1 MKISTRVSTLAIGL
15 ISLVLWS
22 ACQAPPVECACAK
35 RSLRVSS
42 TTSVDNT
49 GLWAELQ
56 KAFTKK
62 TGIRIQILAV
72 GTGKAIK
79 LAANGD
85 VDALLVHDRKAEL
98 AFLAQGHGLNHTEV
112 MKNDFVIVGP
122 KANPAGIAG
131 KDVAAALSSIAEK
144 QSPFVSRG
152 DDSGTHKAEKRLW
165 QAAGIEASGQWHIEA
180 GQGMRM
186 TLTVADQETGLLH
199 DRPGHLPGSGR
210 QGRASDSGRR
220 RRTPAQP
227 LCLHSGRSKQTPRC
241 PLHRGHGLG
250 WLFEFTRGPGDH
262 RRVQGQGSDP
272 VHPGA
277 SHEQMNP
284 ERK

>member
-1 MKISTRVSTLAIGL
+1 MKIHPLACTLVIGL
-15 ISLVLWS
+15 FGLMGSS
-22 ACQAPPVECACAK
+22 ACQAPPSECDCNK

-85 VDALLVHDRKAEL
+85 VDALLVHDRAAEL
-98 AFLAQGHGLNHTEV
+98 AFLAQGHGLNHIVV

-122 KANPAGIAG
+122 KADPAGIKG
-131 KDVAAALSSIAEK
+131 MDAAEALSAIAGK

-165 QAAGIEASGQWHIEA
+165 RAAGVEPAGEWYLEA
-180 GQGMRM
+180 GQGMRL
-186 TLTVADQETGLLH
+186 TVTVADQKQAYCMTDRATYLVAADKVELQILVEGDPRLH
-199 DRPGHLPGSGR
+199 NPYAYMTVDPKRHPKASYTEAMALAGYLGSPEG
-210 QGRASDSGRR
+210 QAIIAGFKVEG
-220 RRTPAQP
+220 
-227 LCLHSGRSKQTPRC
+227 QT
-241 PLHRGHGLG
+241 
-250 WLFEFTRGPGDH
+250 LFI
-262 RRVQGQGSDP
+262 P
-272 VHPGA
+272 VPPT
-277 SHEQMNP
+277 N
-284 ERK
+284 K